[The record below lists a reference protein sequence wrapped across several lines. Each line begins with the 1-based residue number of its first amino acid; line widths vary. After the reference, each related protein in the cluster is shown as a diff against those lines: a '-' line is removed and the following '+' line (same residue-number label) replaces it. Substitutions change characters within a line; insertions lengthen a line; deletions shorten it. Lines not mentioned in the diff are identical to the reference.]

1 MQRDDDLRSGRL
13 RTLGHVGVSSRDV
26 LWILVAQAIHLPPWR
41 FWEMKQLKNGN
52 VLLFC
57 RRKRGL
63 YQSTAA
69 SWSSSL
75 AVCENISFSI
85 CFSLCLSLPLFQ
97 SIAKSFLWCL
107 SQALLL
113 ISPYCSY
120 DSYCSSCSLLILNSA
135 WSLDVVK
142 LVQANVSWGRCCTL
156 GPPCLPPRHPF
167 GALKH
172 PSHGIWMHLNA
183 LVQNLERFKS
193 LQISSKSF
201 NIFSFLMFFAHGITW
216 QTFFRAMLP
225 AHCTFF

>member
-1 MQRDDDLRSGRL
+1 L
-13 RTLGHVGVSSRDV
+13 
-26 LWILVAQAIHLPPWR
+26 
-41 FWEMKQLKNGN
+41 
-52 VLLFC
+52 
-57 RRKRGL
+57 
-63 YQSTAA
+63 QS
-69 SWSSSL
+69 
-75 AVCENISFSI
+75 
-85 CFSLCLSLPLFQ
+85 P
-97 SIAKSFLWCL
+97 LWCL

-183 LVQNLERFKS
+183 FECIWCIGPKS
-193 LQISSKSF
+193 WMLQIASNLF
-201 NIFSFLMFFAHGITW
+201 QIV
-216 QTFFRAMLP
+216 
-225 AHCTFF
+225 